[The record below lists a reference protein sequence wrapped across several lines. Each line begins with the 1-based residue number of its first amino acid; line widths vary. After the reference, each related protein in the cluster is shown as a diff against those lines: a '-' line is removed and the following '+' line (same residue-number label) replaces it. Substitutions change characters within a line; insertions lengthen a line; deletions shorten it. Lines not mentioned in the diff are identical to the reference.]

1 MKCKHCPKFFL
12 SQQYL
17 QKHYQRH
24 HPQIDFAKDFAEDG
38 GDRHATSQV
47 DEIKGRQEELQKTV
61 NQRLV
66 DMARQMDEEKASKV
80 RQQDELFNKIKNELF
95 SNLAD
100 NFRRVEQE
108 LSNLKSSRQ
117 TYED

>member
-47 DEIKGRQEELQKTV
+47 DEIKGR
-61 NQRLV
+61 
-66 DMARQMDEEKASKV
+66 
-80 RQQDELFNKIKNELF
+80 
-95 SNLAD
+95 
-100 NFRRVEQE
+100 
-108 LSNLKSSRQ
+108 
-117 TYED
+117 